1 MVNTRR
7 RSRTASFDLG
17 ITVAISTGHVAVLTT
32 RSQIDG
38 SSPNPS
44 RIRIFNASNDKTI
57 YIGNSDV
64 TTANGFGLTKL
75 EQMELTLNAGE
86 SLFCIADQAG
96 ATIEWIR
103 QTLY

>member
-1 MVNTRR
+1 M
-7 RSRTASFDLG
+7 A
-17 ITVAISTGHVAVLTT
+17 ITTGHVSVLTT

-75 EQMELTLNAGE
+75 EQMEMVLNPGE
-86 SLFCIADQAG
+86 ALYCVAESAG

>member
-1 MVNTRR
+1 M
-7 RSRTASFDLG
+7 
-17 ITVAISTGHVAVLTT
+17 AIATGHTAVLTV

-64 TTANGFGLTKL
+64 TIENGFGLTKL
-75 EQMELTLNAGE
+75 EQLDLILNPGE
-86 SLFCIADQAG
+86 SLYCVAETAG

>member
-1 MVNTRR
+1 M
-7 RSRTASFDLG
+7 
-17 ITVAISTGHVAVLTT
+17 AISTGHTAVLTT

-38 SSPNPS
+38 QSPNPS

-57 YIGNSDV
+57 YIGSVDV

-75 EQMELTLNAGE
+75 EQMDMILNAGE
-86 SLFCIADQAG
+86 ALYVVAESAG
-96 ATIEWIR
+96 ATIQWIR

>member
-1 MVNTRR
+1 M
-7 RSRTASFDLG
+7 A
-17 ITVAISTGHVAVLTT
+17 ITTGHTSVLTT
-32 RSQIDG
+32 PVQVDG
-38 SSPNPS
+38 QSPNPS

-64 TTANGFGLTKL
+64 TIANGFGLTKL
-75 EQMELTLNAGE
+75 EQMDLILNPGE
-86 SLFCIADQAG
+86 ALYVVAESAG